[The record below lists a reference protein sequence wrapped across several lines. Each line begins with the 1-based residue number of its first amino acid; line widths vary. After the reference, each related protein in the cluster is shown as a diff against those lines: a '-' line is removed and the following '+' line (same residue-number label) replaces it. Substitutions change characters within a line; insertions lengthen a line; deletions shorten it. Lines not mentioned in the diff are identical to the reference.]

1 MEQFQVEFPHN
12 YTQRMEKRGFIEQE
26 NSSCLWIKPNNHCIS
41 FYRSDLQVPL
51 HTFSDKGTVHCLQ
64 PPTKPT
70 NRDLDFCYRHNKN
83 MIHGEEKWEE
93 KSHSH
98 VLRGKVHYCLSPSL
112 FHARRSIWMIWYII
126 HRTSPFRTQPP
137 TITWQ
142 SLTLIYIYT

>member
-1 MEQFQVEFPHN
+1 
-12 YTQRMEKRGFIEQE
+12 MEKRGFIEQE

-83 MIHGEEKWEE
+83 TIHGEEKWEE
-93 KSHSH
+93 KKATAMFCVAKCTTVSVLPSSTRGVPSGWLGTSFIERLPFGRNHRRLHDNHLHWYTYIHSWMYMS
-98 VLRGKVHYCLSPSL
+98 V
-112 FHARRSIWMIWYII
+112 SICKAIV
-126 HRTSPFRTQPP
+126 
-137 TITWQ
+137 
-142 SLTLIYIYT
+142 